1 MVAPGSQWPA
11 LSGGLREN
19 SAGTNINERAL
30 AINYDTQ
37 QLIEHVGK
45 GGKVPSVV
53 LEHLK
58 VVRDFTVDLMKNPMG
73 ADWRREFADMKQ
85 EIMEL
90 RKDIHGVR
98 IATAAS
104 KATESGPRVRSY
116 IEAVRRGTTAPAHF
130 LSAHGSDSTQAASP
144 SELWKDREII
154 VKLGDADGIA
164 HFRSM
169 KSSEIKD
176 RAEKARVRAAGAAG
190 ATAGP
195 NPVLAAIQFV
205 AARQLKS
212 GDISLTLRSAKDA
225 EAVRIHRGKWVQY
238 LWKGAEVRL
247 PSWGVVIHD
256 VNVRSLGINR
266 PAELKERQEA
276 VSKQLLTQNLHSW
289 GDTEIT
295 HLAWLVLP
303 EGKKSGSMIVE
314 FSSPYVANKAIDCN
328 TIWDSAV
335 LTTVLYDRAA
345 RIRQCHRCQK
355 YGHIGRTCSEEPTCV
370 YCAGNHLSPEC
381 PGKKDAI
388 AERKCANCGGAHA
401 GWSKRCPDYLAELDR
416 VKELEMRRERY
427 HRIPAYLSISDPAP
441 RMTGSSSGSGS
452 NVSRGPVSSDPTP
465 REAASMGSGQG
476 PAKIVNTNT
485 RSKQASTQ
493 RTSSVKSKPAA
504 KKAASV
510 ATGGNATSIAT
521 RSMASQPS
529 EASITRTPDNQQ
541 TRDAECFPMDIDID
555 IEFDPAKQ
563 AGLYQSKH
571 APTNTRAPRSE
582 PVRTRSRAAASSQA
596 SSQAPS
602 TSAIIGKRRKTTAPE
617 GDSEVSWNP
626 PSSSSIL
633 VEKDSN
639 GSVARKASK
648 PTAPG
653 KENRMK
659 RKHIESDANA
669 SVIRGSRRP
678 IARPTRSAITN
689 RKIFDINH
697 DNRDREEFEVDISFS
712 DQSSLSNITGSN
724 ADAELTTR
732 NASNE

>member
-1 MVAPGSQWPA
+1 MS
-11 LSGGLREN
+11 
-19 SAGTNINERAL
+19 IRA
-30 AINYDTQ
+30 ARS
-37 QLIEHVGK
+37 
-45 GGKVPSVV
+45 PPVV
-53 LEHLK
+53 LEYLK
-58 VVRDFTVDLMKNPMG
+58 VIRELTVDLLKNPLG
-73 ADWRREFADMKQ
+73 VEWRRELAEMKR
-85 EIMEL
+85 ETIMEI
-90 RKDIHGVR
+90 RKEMHGVR

-104 KATESGPRVRSY
+104 KTSTESGPRRVLSY
-116 IEAVRRGTTAPAHF
+116 VEAVRRGTTAPAHF

-154 VKLGDADGIA
+154 VKLGDADGNA

-176 RAEKARVRAAGAAG
+176 RAEKARTRAA
-190 ATAGP
+190 TVS
-195 NPVLAAIQFV
+195 PVLAAIQFV

-225 EAVRIHRGKWVQY
+225 EAARIHRGKWN
-238 LWKGAEVRL
+238 AEVRL

-289 GDTEIT
+289 GDAEIT

-355 YGHIGRTCSEEPTCV
+355 YGHIGRTCSEQPQCV
-370 YCAGNHLSPEC
+370 YCAGDHLSPDC
-381 PGKKDAI
+381 RGKQDATLI
-388 AERKCANCGGAHA
+388 ERKCANCGGAHA
-401 GWSKRCPDYLAELDR
+401 AWSKRCKDFEAELDR

-441 RMTGSSSGSGS
+441 RMAGSSSGSG
-452 NVSRGPVSSDPTP
+452 VSREPVSSDPTP
-465 REAASMGSGQG
+465 REASSMGSGRG
-476 PAKIVNTNT
+476 TAKTVTS
-485 RSKQASTQ
+485 RSNPTSSQ
-493 RTSSVKSKPAA
+493 RTSSAKSKPAA
-504 KKAASV
+504 KKTASLPISKPASV
-510 ATGGNATSIAT
+510 ATGGNATSIVT
-521 RSMASQPS
+521 RSTAGQPS

-541 TRDAECFPMDIDID
+541 TREAECFPMDIDVN

-563 AGLYQSKH
+563 AGLYRSKH
-571 APTNTRAPRSE
+571 APSTRAPRSE
-582 PVRTRSRAAASSQA
+582 PVRTRSKAAASSQA
-596 SSQAPS
+596 SSTLS
-602 TSAIIGKRRKTTAPE
+602 TSAIIGKRRKTKATE

-626 PSSSSIL
+626 PPSSSSAL
-633 VEKDSN
+633 VERDSN
-639 GSVARKASK
+639 GSVARKANK

-653 KENRMK
+653 KENRTK
-659 RKHIESDANA
+659 RKHIESDADA
-669 SVIRGSRRP
+669 SAVRGSRGRP
-678 IARPTRSAITN
+678 IARHTRSATTGN
-689 RKIFDINH
+689 RKIFDTNH
-697 DNRDREEFEVDISFS
+697 DTRDREDFGVDISFS

-724 ADAELTTR
+724 ADAEPTNR
-732 NASNE
+732 NTSNE

>member
-11 LSGGLREN
+11 LSGGLCET
-19 SAGTNINERAL
+19 SANTNINERAL
-30 AINYDTQ
+30 AINYDIQ

-45 GGKVPSVV
+45 GAKVPSVV

-58 VVRDFTVDLMKNPMG
+58 IVREFTVDLMKNPLG
-73 ADWRREFADMKQ
+73 AEWRREFADMKQ
-85 EIMEL
+85 EIMEI
-90 RKDIHGVR
+90 RKDMHGVR

-104 KATESGPRVRSY
+104 KTTESGPRVR
-116 IEAVRRGTTAPAHF
+116 
-130 LSAHGSDSTQAASP
+130 STQAASP

-176 RAEKARVRAAGAAG
+176 RAEKARTRAA
-190 ATAGP
+190 TVS
-195 NPVLAAIQFV
+195 PVLAAIQFV
-205 AARQLKS
+205 AARQLES
-212 GDISLTLRSAKDA
+212 GNVSLTLRSAKNA
-225 EAVRIHRGKWVQY
+225 EAARIHRGKWVQH
-238 LWKGAEVRL
+238 LWKNAEVRL
-247 PSWGVVIHD
+247 PSWGVVVHD

-266 PAELKERQEA
+266 PTELKERQEA
-276 VSKQLLTQNLHSW
+276 VSKPLLTQNLHSW
-289 GDTEIT
+289 GDAEIT

-328 TIWDSAV
+328 AIWDSAV

-355 YGHIGRTCSEEPTCV
+355 YGHIGRTCSGQPTCV
-370 YCAGNHLSPEC
+370 FCAGDHLSPEC
-381 PGKKDAI
+381 PGKIDASLMN
-388 AERKCANCGGAHA
+388 RKCANCGGAHA
-401 GWSKRCPDYLAELDR
+401 GCLKRCPDYLAELDR

-441 RMTGSSSGSGS
+441 RMAGSSSSGSG
-452 NVSRGPVSSDPTP
+452 VSREPVSLDPTP
-465 REAASMGSGQG
+465 REAASMGSGRG
-476 PAKIVNTNT
+476 TAKTVTS
-485 RSKQASTQ
+485 RSNPVSTQ
-493 RTSSVKSKPAA
+493 RTSSVKSSKPATATAA
-504 KKAASV
+504 KKTVSKPTKPTSV

-529 EASITRTPDNQQ
+529 DASIARTPDNQQ
-541 TRDAECFPMDIDID
+541 TRDAECFPMDIDVN
-555 IEFDPAKQ
+555 IEFDNPAKQ

-571 APTNTRAPRSE
+571 APRSE

-602 TSAIIGKRRKTTAPE
+602 TSTPAIIGKRRKTTAPE

-626 PSSSSIL
+626 PSSSSALAEIN
-633 VEKDSN
+633 SN

-653 KENRMK
+653 KENQPVSDTTNRDTHSGTK
-659 RKHIESDANA
+659 RKHLEIDTNSLTIRSN
-669 SVIRGSRRP
+669 RGSVAKKATISVASGKGSQWP
-678 IARPTRSAITN
+678 
-689 RKIFDINH
+689 IFDIVS
-697 DNRDREEFEVDISFS
+697 RDTHEGEGFRVDISFS
-712 DQSSLSNITGSN
+712 DTSGLSNITGSN
-724 ADAELTTR
+724 AEAELTNTP
-732 NASNE
+732 SNE